1 MNGEVDGTRRRMH
14 RRLGVLAGA
23 SLLLVSATAAQE
35 PLLRASAKAP
45 QWIAGLA
52 EALAVPLPPPN
63 DGERLELL
71 VDAEGVASARAVA
84 MPEGTVDE
92 RLLELELRPAAW
104 LAHAG
109 LPADAAP
116 RSARNRAVAIG
127 QPLGLTPRQ
136 CGTLAD
142 ALWARLH
149 ELDRCV
155 LGVTPGDGQRPAR
168 LDLIVT
174 PRPDTELARWLQ
186 RLSPAKQA
194 APTWSWPH
202 ALLHVRLQLDPTELT
217 AAAAPFLPWWAA
229 IGGEP
234 VEMLHERL
242 ASHDGRL
249 AFVLGEA
256 QWGLALGLRDP
267 ARFAARW
274 RADVDTAADPDDA
287 TPTTRH
293 TAAPYRDIAL
303 LRTRHHGR
311 RPLARYS
318 DADGAVDAFGGI
330 VGTHWLQVAGQE
342 ARPGAERAID
352 DALAGRLF
360 GATTSTAP
368 EPAPTSWLSLDL
380 DVQAIAAQ
388 WRGEAGDTPIQR
400 VHLDVSTDRA
410 TNDLPRLRLSAA
422 WR

>member
-1 MNGEVDGTRRRMH
+1 MNAHGMARRTSLR
-14 RRLGVLAGA
+14 AGGCA
-23 SLLLVSATAAQE
+23 TVVLLLATAASAQE

-52 EALAVPLPPPN
+52 EALAVQLPPLAE
-63 DGERLELL
+63 DQRLELL
-71 VDAEGVASARAVA
+71 VDAEGVASARAVPI
-84 MPEGTVDE
+84 PEGAVDE
-92 RLLELELRPAAW
+92 RLLQLELRPAAW

-116 RSARNRAVAIG
+116 RSARNRSVAIG
-127 QPLGLTPRQ
+127 QPFGLTPRQ

-142 ALWARLH
+142 MLWARLH
-149 ELDRCV
+149 ELDRCA
-155 LGVTPGDGQRPAR
+155 LGVTPGDGERPAR
-168 LDLIVT
+168 LELVAT
-174 PRPDTELARWLQ
+174 PQPDTELAAWLR
-186 RLSPAKQA
+186 RLSPAKQP
-194 APTWSWPH
+194 APTWTWPS
-202 ALLHVRLQLDPTELT
+202 ALLHVRLQLDPAELT
-217 AAAAPFLPWWAA
+217 AATAPFLPWWAA

-234 VEMLHERL
+234 VETLHERL

-267 ARFAARW
+267 ATFAARW
-274 RADVDTAADPDDA
+274 RADVDATGDPDDN

-293 TAAPYRDIAL
+293 TAAPYRDVAL

-311 RPLARYS
+311 RPLARYG
-318 DADGAVDAFGGI
+318 DTDGAVEAFGGI
-330 VGTHWLQVAGQE
+330 VGRHWLQVAGQD

-368 EPAPTSWLSLDL
+368 EPAPTSWLQLDL
-380 DVQAIAAQ
+380 DVRAIATQ
-388 WRGEAGDTPIQR
+388 WGGEAGDPPIR
-400 VHLDVSTDRA
+400 HVHLEVSTDRA
-410 TNDLPRLRLSAA
+410 NDTPRLQLTAA